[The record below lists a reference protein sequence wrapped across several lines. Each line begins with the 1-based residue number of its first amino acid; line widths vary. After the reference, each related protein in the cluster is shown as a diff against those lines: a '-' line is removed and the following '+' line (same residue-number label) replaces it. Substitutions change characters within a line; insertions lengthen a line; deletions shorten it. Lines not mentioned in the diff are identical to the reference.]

1 MTGWIARH
9 NPLSLSRYDVFW
21 LRLFLGRRHLA
32 QRLIRRADRARDAG
46 DYSAAAARYRRALAL
61 DHSRVD
67 IRVQL
72 AHMLK
77 ELTQYGQAEAAYR
90 QALAQ
95 SPEDGD
101 IHLQL
106 GHLLKLLGRTEEAAA
121 AYAAAHLLLQ
131 DSEGVAA
138 ELRALGAPSDA
149 GVSGADIRS
158 SAEHIGN
165 GDRLRDARRYAEA
178 AKAYGS
184 AVRLAPARTDIR
196 IQYGNMLKDCG
207 RLADAEMAYRAA
219 LAQAPGDAEIYLQ
232 LGHLFKLQGRHDE
245 AVAAYRRSAEIAP
258 SGGAALQE
266 LFHAGFEPAQQ
277 RQFDAQIAH
286 GGVEA
291 FLALTDEVAHLRAAV
306 ARLAEALPDI
316 NAQIAFPVAS
326 YDRYRNVYDI
336 PAPPPATDD
345 PKFGIVLAVSDVTL
359 LGLYDQIAG
368 LSAQTYRNWQLCV
381 VGTDAALRRVVE
393 RAAASDRR
401 IGWIEA
407 AADEEASVAERRI
420 ALALAA
426 DWIVLPARGALLHCR
441 ALAWFAAAVA
451 IGVGDGAALAFV
463 TDEEQVSEE
472 GGAPRRSA
480 PQLRQAVDYDTLL
493 ETNPFGETVVVER
506 SAYAAIAGSLIAGS
520 LCAARSSLLLA
531 LAERGTVGHIPLPL
545 VAIAAPADQD
555 RQPPTDPCAAHAAA
569 VRAHLATAGL
579 AERVTVGLPVDP
591 ASPLAIS
598 WQPRDPDQP
607 VQVIIPTRDNAGD
620 IRDFVASLRDHA
632 ASPGALRVL
641 IVDNGSRATETARIL
656 AELTAQKGVQVVAID
671 EPFNWSRLNNRAV
684 ALTDP
689 ELLVFA
695 NDDMLMLSD
704 CWDRQLRGLLERP
717 EIGAV
722 GARLLYPDDTVQHAG
737 ILLGWP
743 GIEVHDGRHEPV
755 SRAGPG
761 SRWHVSRAASAVTG
775 AFLAVRREAFESS
788 GGFDEIGLPVAYGD
802 IDFALK
808 LRARGRKILWTPSIT
823 LRHYESKT
831 RGLDHLD
838 AEKRARNAAERK
850 VMEQRWGVALAA
862 DPSVNPAWH
871 NATLPFRLIA
881 APPQSRLWRHIR
893 VCASANPWVPECRLE
908 QDAGV
913 SPGNHY

>member
-1 MTGWIARH
+1 
-9 NPLSLSRYDVFW
+9 
-21 LRLFLGRRHLA
+21 
-32 QRLIRRADRARDAG
+32 
-46 DYSAAAARYRRALAL
+46 
-61 DHSRVD
+61 
-67 IRVQL
+67 
-72 AHMLK
+72 
-77 ELTQYGQAEAAYR
+77 
-90 QALAQ
+90 
-95 SPEDGD
+95 
-101 IHLQL
+101 
-106 GHLLKLLGRTEEAAA
+106 
-121 AYAAAHLLLQ
+121 
-131 DSEGVAA
+131 
-138 ELRALGAPSDA
+138 
-149 GVSGADIRS
+149 
-158 SAEHIGN
+158 
-165 GDRLRDARRYAEA
+165 
-178 AKAYGS
+178 
-184 AVRLAPARTDIR
+184 
-196 IQYGNMLKDCG
+196 
-207 RLADAEMAYRAA
+207 
-219 LAQAPGDAEIYLQ
+219 
-232 LGHLFKLQGRHDE
+232 
-245 AVAAYRRSAEIAP
+245 
-258 SGGAALQE
+258 
-266 LFHAGFEPAQQ
+266 
-277 RQFDAQIAH
+277 
-286 GGVEA
+286 
-291 FLALTDEVAHLRAAV
+291 
-306 ARLAEALPDI
+306 
-316 NAQIAFPVAS
+316 
-326 YDRYRNVYDI
+326 
-336 PAPPPATDD
+336 
-345 PKFGIVLAVSDVTL
+345 
-359 LGLYDQIAG
+359 
-368 LSAQTYRNWQLCV
+368 
-381 VGTDAALRRVVE
+381 
-393 RAAASDRR
+393 
-401 IGWIEA
+401 
-407 AADEEASVAERRI
+407 
-420 ALALAA
+420 
-426 DWIVLPARGALLHCR
+426 
-441 ALAWFAAAVA
+441 
-451 IGVGDGAALAFV
+451 
-463 TDEEQVSEE
+463 
-472 GGAPRRSA
+472 
-480 PQLRQAVDYDTLL
+480 
-493 ETNPFGETVVVER
+493 
-506 SAYAAIAGSLIAGS
+506 
-520 LCAARSSLLLA
+520 
-531 LAERGTVGHIPLPL
+531 
-545 VAIAAPADQD
+545 
-555 RQPPTDPCAAHAAA
+555 

-671 EPFNWSRLNNRAV
+671 EPFNWSRLNNRGV